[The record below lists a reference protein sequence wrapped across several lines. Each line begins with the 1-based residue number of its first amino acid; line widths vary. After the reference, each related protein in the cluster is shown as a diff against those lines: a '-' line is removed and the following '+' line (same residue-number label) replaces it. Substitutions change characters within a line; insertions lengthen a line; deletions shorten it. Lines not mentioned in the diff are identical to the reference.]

1 MKLEKFE
8 DIKAWQE
15 ARELTKII
23 YQISKKESFE
33 RDYALRDQIKRAAIS
48 IMANIAEGFERH
60 SDKEFTRFLDFS
72 SSSNSE
78 LQSHLYIALDQNYI
92 NQEEFTLAYQ
102 KSKLIGKLING
113 FIAYLKKKLQ
123 HCDTAALQHLK
134 KEV

>member
-23 YQISKKESFE
+23 YQICERVPFK
-33 RDYALRDQIKRAAIS
+33 RDYALKEQIKKSAIS
-48 IMANIAEGFERH
+48 VMANIAEGFERR
-60 SDKEFTRFLDFS
+60 SEREFIRFLDFS

-78 LQSHLYIALDQNYI
+78 LQSLLYIALDQKYI
-92 NQEEFTLAYQ
+92 EHKEFILVYQ

-113 FIAYLKKKLQ
+113 FIVYLKKKLQ
-123 HCDTAALQHLK
+123 HCNTATPQH
-134 KEV
+134 